1 MSSDDRLK
9 IAVLGAGCFALGPS
23 VLHDALLAHKLPDV
37 EIALVDDAD
46 EEAVFAMAD
55 LGRRMAA
62 KARLDG
68 VKITAHTD
76 REAALA
82 GASYVLAGPTIARH
96 APAPTPPEESDAP
109 APAAT
114 PTDPAAAPPHARPP
128 LNGVLGIAHSV
139 RQIALIL

>member
-37 EIALVDDAD
+37 EIALVDAD

-62 KARLDG
+62 KAKLDA
-68 VKITAHTD
+68 KISAHAD

-82 GASYVLAGPTIARH
+82 GASYVIAGPTIAR
-96 APAPTPPEESDAP
+96 PAPTPDATDESP
-109 APAAT
+109 
-114 PTDPAAAPPHARPP
+114 
-128 LNGVLGIAHSV
+128 
-139 RQIALIL
+139 